1 MQLFTDIIFFPKKL
15 FNFLYKKYLSFP
27 TLNFIMTT
35 NNNFFKNLYINFWIL
50 ISRRKKIFKRFFFNI
65 DEKDIFNDKIILDI
79 DNKIDNL
86 DEKCLDSLKK
96 NGLLILEN
104 VLSPKEHNFAINIF
118 NKILVKENRNY
129 RKTNSIIK
137 YFEEFDIN
145 NFSTLKKI
153 SDFFTKNV
161 YGKELNTS
169 AEFHIHQCLKLPEDV
184 EHGDNNMHIDRF
196 LPNMKLYYSPFDIN
210 ENCAPFCYALGSHKI
225 DNQYINFI
233 KSSKLFSDVDAN
245 AKHFLKDKK
254 EITCKANSLVVALT
268 NGFHGRKPFLEK
280 TTRKLVFLQ
289 YHKSYNK
296 ISLLF
301 S

>member
-1 MQLFTDIIFFPKKL
+1 MKNINIKIFFYKVL
-15 FNFLYKKYLSFP
+15 NFFIKKYLSFP
-27 TLNFIMTT
+27 TLQFIIST
-35 NNNFFKNLYINFWIL
+35 NNNFVKNLYINFWISL
-50 ISRRKKIFKRFFFNI
+50 SRKKNYFYKFFFKANNGVNYKINI
-65 DEKDIFNDKIILDI
+65 DIKKKIENLNEECLNILEKNGIIIIENALSENDQSKII
-79 DNKIDNL
+79 
-86 DEKCLDSLKK
+86 
-96 NGLLILEN
+96 EN
-104 VLSPKEHNFAINIF
+104 F
-118 NKILVKENRNY
+118 NKISIKENRNL
-129 RKTNSIIK
+129 RKNETLLK

-153 SDFFTKNV
+153 SDFFTSKV
-161 YGKELNTS
+161 YGKVLKTS
-169 AEFHIHQCLKLPEDV
+169 TEFHIHDALKIPEV
-184 EHGDNNMHIDRF
+184 IINGDNNFHIDRF

-210 ENCAPFCYALGSHKI
+210 ENGAPFCYALGSHKI

-233 KSSKLFSDVDAN
+233 KSSKLFTDVDPN

>member
-1 MQLFTDIIFFPKKL
+1 MKNINIKIFFYKVL
-15 FNFLYKKYLSFP
+15 NFFIKKYLSFP
-27 TLNFIMTT
+27 TLKFIIST
-35 NNNFFKNLYINFWIL
+35 NNNFVKNLYINFWISL
-50 ISRRKKIFKRFFFNI
+50 SRKKNYFYKFFFKVNNGVNYKINI
-65 DEKDIFNDKIILDI
+65 DIKKKIENLNEECLNILEKNGIIIIENALSENDQSKII
-79 DNKIDNL
+79 
-86 DEKCLDSLKK
+86 
-96 NGLLILEN
+96 EN
-104 VLSPKEHNFAINIF
+104 F
-118 NKILVKENRNY
+118 NKISIKENRNL
-129 RKTNSIIK
+129 RKNETLLK

-233 KSSKLFSDVDAN
+233 KSSKLFSDVDPN
-245 AKHFLKDKK
+245 AKYFLKDKK

-280 TTRKLVFLQ
+280 TTRKVVFLQ

>member
-1 MQLFTDIIFFPKKL
+1 M
-15 FNFLYKKYLSFP
+15 
-27 TLNFIMTT
+27 
-35 NNNFFKNLYINFWIL
+35 
-50 ISRRKKIFKRFFFNI
+50 
-65 DEKDIFNDKIILDI
+65 
-79 DNKIDNL
+79 
-86 DEKCLDSLKK
+86 
-96 NGLLILEN
+96 
-104 VLSPKEHNFAINIF
+104 
-118 NKILVKENRNY
+118 
-129 RKTNSIIK
+129 
-137 YFEEFDIN
+137 
-145 NFSTLKKI
+145 KKI
-153 SDFFTKNV
+153 SDFFTSKV
-161 YGKELNTS
+161 YGKVLKTS
-169 AEFHIHQCLKLPEDV
+169 AEFHIHDALKIPEV
-184 EHGDNNMHIDRF
+184 IINGDNNLHIDRF

-233 KSSKLFSDVDAN
+233 KSSKLFTDVDPN